1 MKLERTFIPYTPIAK
16 HNVKSWNLIVRC
28 FEERGPIGHKPLNKT
43 DHSIYFEE
51 RGPMGHKPLNRTDHS
66 TYRKDAYY
74 II

>member
-1 MKLERTFIPYTPIAK
+1 MQLERTFIPYTPIAK

-43 DHSIYFEE
+43 DHSIYC
-51 RGPMGHKPLNRTDHS
+51 
-66 TYRKDAYY
+66 KDAYY